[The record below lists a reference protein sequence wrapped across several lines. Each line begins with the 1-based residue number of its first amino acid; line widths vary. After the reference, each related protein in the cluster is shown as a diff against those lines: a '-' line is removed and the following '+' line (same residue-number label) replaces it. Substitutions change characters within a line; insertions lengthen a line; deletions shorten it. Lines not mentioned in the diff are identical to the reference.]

1 MSIQL
6 IRAFGPTIAKIKIPE
21 QMVSSL
27 NDYVDN
33 LIIDKKKI
41 KRA

>member
-21 QMVSSL
+21 QMIESL
-27 NDYVDN
+27 NNYVDK